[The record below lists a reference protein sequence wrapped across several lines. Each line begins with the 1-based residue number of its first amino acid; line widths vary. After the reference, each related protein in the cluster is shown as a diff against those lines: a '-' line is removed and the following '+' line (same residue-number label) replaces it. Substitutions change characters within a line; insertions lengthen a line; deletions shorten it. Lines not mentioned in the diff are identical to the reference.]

1 MWKPEVRADRQ
12 TATLQTKSLITY
24 TLMAKFNSHI
34 KSLKI
39 VLKPAMPVF
48 EGGLKVGDSAGQY
61 ALFVDG
67 KFETKDEKVIERLES
82 LSTFNV
88 DFWKASEDE
97 ADQEENKPTVD
108 GDLTKLTK
116 KELVAMAT
124 EKGIEL
130 DGSETKDRLLELLK
144 EPEQQQ

>member
-1 MWKPEVRADRQ
+1 
-12 TATLQTKSLITY
+12 
-24 TLMAKFNSHI
+24 MAKFNSHI

-39 VLKPAMPVF
+39 VLKPAMPVY

-67 KFETKDEKVIERLES
+67 KFETNDEKVIARLES
-82 LSTFNV
+82 LPTFGV
-88 DFWKASEDE
+88 DFWKASEEE
-97 ADQEENKPTVD
+97 AEPETNNQSTVD
-108 GDLTKLTK
+108 DDLTKLTK
-116 KELVAMAT
+116 KELQALAT

-144 EPEQQQ
+144 EPEQQ